1 MSRSAVL
8 QAADGSPVT
17 VLDRRQ
23 PRSYARGTFSTFGGS
38 GSWEGD
44 GMTCPRCQQENPA
57 EAHFC
62 MKCGAGLT
70 LACAKCNT
78 ELPTGAGFCFACGQP
93 VTAAPGGQRFT
104 SPARTFPGTSPRRS
118 SRPRVRGIVA

>member
-1 MSRSAVL
+1 
-8 QAADGSPVT
+8 
-17 VLDRRQ
+17 
-23 PRSYARGTFSTFGGS
+23 
-38 GSWEGD
+38 
-44 GMTCPRCQQENPA
+44 MTCPRCQQENPLQA
-57 EAHFC
+57 RFC

-104 SPARTFPGTSPRRS
+104 SPEAYTPQHLAEKIE
-118 SRPRVRGIVA
+118 VRGAERALDAEVPDALEDGGRHRVGEREAPDEKPEGANEADGPFSAAC